1 MHKKGHKLK
10 TSPLIKNSQFSS
22 NLAGIQVKLPT
33 HEAIIVT
40 KFHKECKKIVDFLP
54 RQTILL
60 VPFLMHHPSPSWILK
75 AEGVENLILYFELLW
90 NIKQQQVARA
100 KKGLLWMGCVQKMAK
115 WMANNHN
122 GALRHSARFVCLL
135 DIKDEGQNPQHSG
148 YMGHSKTTWSQRG

>member
-10 TSPLIKNSQFSS
+10 TSPLVKNPQFSS
-22 NLAGIQVKLPT
+22 NLADIQAKLPT
-33 HEAIIVT
+33 HEAIILT

-122 GALRHSARFVCLL
+122 PLPHGHMWWRSATHPIAAGCVNSGPTHFLL
-135 DIKDEGQNPQHSG
+135 INQPS
-148 YMGHSKTTWSQRG
+148 